1 MYFIAY
7 ELFSPKQNKKNMY
20 ILGCDISSKNAGFY
34 LLPSQNNQI
43 MAIGIEDAK
52 NAQCICSHLSKDKRN
67 KKSEL
72 NLSRLAPKNLRNSV
86 LNSSR
91 FFPLRI
97 NSSQLTFQVDGYG
110 VGKRV
115 PIIDKIIKNETG
127 KLPNMQT
134 LYHVK

>member
-97 NSSQLTFQVDGYG
+97 NSSQLAFQVDGYG